1 MPSDE
6 IDGKVTKIGILTMHC
21 VPNYGAIMQ
30 SYATVKLIEKLLA
43 GDKKYKVERIDY
55 QPIVKRKR
63 YSDAA
68 LVRDSLLSLRSA
80 YNNIRLLGSKSRSI
94 SKKVHNLAYNFYV
107 NRGILSSNVIKEQLS
122 EYCKKYDAIIVGSD
136 QVWNPYGMTHDGTY
150 LLGFYQKHTKY
161 SFSSSF
167 GISVFPN
174 EFKKI
179 YSKRLSEFRKVSIR
193 EEAGVKIYKDLVDRN
208 DAVVTLDPTL
218 CLTSED
224 YLILEDDA
232 AGSYLPDEYILIY
245 LAMNSETLIKK
256 VTETA
261 KIPIV
266 IFGMPDIVSD
276 IDDRT
281 YKIIKYASP
290 GQFLYIFK
298 NAMEIYTNSFHCI
311 AFSLIYNKQFWIE
324 YNDKYSQSNSRL
336 ENIVHML
343 GLEDRLITEASLQR
357 VISYGVINKKLEEKR
372 KESIK
377 YMSEILQD
385 IPVGEGVFRD

>member
-30 SYATVKLIEKLLA
+30 TYATVKLIEKLLA
-43 GDKKYKVERIDY
+43 GDKKYKVEIIDY
-55 QPIVKRKR
+55 QPIAKRKR

-68 LVRDSLLSLRSA
+68 LVRDSLSSLKSA
-80 YNNIRLLGSKSRSI
+80 YNNVRLFCSKSRSI
-94 SKKVHNLAYNFYV
+94 SKKVHILAYNFYN
-107 NRGILSSNVIKEQLS
+107 NRSILSSKVTKKQLS
-122 EYCKKYDAIIVGSD
+122 EYCKRYDAIIVGSD
-136 QVWNPYGMTHDGTY
+136 QVWNPYGMTNEGTY
-150 LLGFYQKHTKY
+150 LLDFYQKYTKY

-174 EFKKI
+174 EYKKI
-179 YSKRLSEFRKVSIR
+179 YSERLSEFRKVSIR
-193 EEAGVKIYKDLVDRN
+193 EEAGSNIYRDLVDGN
-208 DAVVTLDPTL
+208 AAVVTLDPTL

-224 YLILEDDA
+224 YLMIEDDA
-232 AGSYLPDEYILIY
+232 VGAFLPDEYILIY
-245 LAMNSETLIKK
+245 LAMKSETLIKK

-261 KIPIV
+261 KTPIV
-266 IFGMPDIVSD
+266 IFGMPDIVSN
-276 IDDRT
+276 IDDRE
-281 YKIIKYASP
+281 YKIIKYTSP

-298 NAMEIYTNSFHCI
+298 NATEIYTNSFHGI

-336 ENIVHML
+336 ENIVQML
-343 GLEDRLITEASLQR
+343 GLEDRLITEAPLQG
-357 VISYGVINKKLEEKR
+357 VISYGAINKKLDEKR

-377 YMSEILQD
+377 YMSEIIQD
-385 IPVGEGVFRD
+385 IRGGVSPN

>member
-1 MPSDE
+1 M
-6 IDGKVTKIGILTMHC
+6 
-21 VPNYGAIMQ
+21 
-30 SYATVKLIEKLLA
+30 
-43 GDKKYKVERIDY
+43 
-55 QPIVKRKR
+55 
-63 YSDAA
+63 
-68 LVRDSLLSLRSA
+68 
-80 YNNIRLLGSKSRSI
+80 
-94 SKKVHNLAYNFYV
+94 
-107 NRGILSSNVIKEQLS
+107 
-122 EYCKKYDAIIVGSD
+122 
-136 QVWNPYGMTHDGTY
+136 
-150 LLGFYQKHTKY
+150 
-161 SFSSSF
+161 
-167 GISVFPN
+167 
-174 EFKKI
+174 
-179 YSKRLSEFRKVSIR
+179 
-193 EEAGVKIYKDLVDRN
+193 
-208 DAVVTLDPTL
+208 TLDPTL

-298 NAMEIYTNSFHCI
+298 NAMEIYTNSFHGI